1 MAPFRHIAG
10 HPTYEFGAGETPLV
24 IIPGLSDAFQPP
36 RDSTFAR
43 LILEKYY
50 YRPYLDEYTL
60 YVMSRSRHLPSG
72 TTTRE
77 MAADYAA
84 AIDQLGG
91 PVHIK
96 GLSMGGLI
104 GLYLAADYPD
114 LVGRFV
120 CAVSGVRCSAQGRD
134 IVTHWRDMAETGDI
148 LGIYL
153 DSIPVTYGEGLRSS
167 LYEFVLSV
175 LGPYLLPEPANP
187 RDVVVQAQACL
198 DHDAAGVLAD
208 IEAPT
213 LVVGGDSDPIF
224 PPAILEETAAG
235 IDDARLEILANSA
248 HGAFEQRKN
257 TFDSLVT
264 AFLDPETDATL

>member
-1 MAPFRHIAG
+1 MATFRRIDG
-10 HPTYEFGAGETPLV
+10 HPTYELGAGETPLV

-36 RDSTFAR
+36 RDSKFAR
-43 LILEKYY
+43 FILENYY
-50 YRPYLDEYTL
+50 YRPYLDQYTL
-60 YVMSRSRHLPSG
+60 YVMSRPRNLASG

-84 AIDQLGG
+84 AIDRLGG
-91 PVHIK
+91 PVHVE

-104 GLYLAADYPD
+104 GLYLTADYPD
-114 LVGRFV
+114 LVNRFV

-153 DSIPVTYGEGLRSS
+153 DSISVTYGESLRSS
-167 LYEFVLSV
+167 VYEFVLSV
-175 LGPYLLPEPANP
+175 LGPYLLPAPVNS
-187 RDVVVQAQACL
+187 RDIVVQAQACL
-198 DHDAAGVLAD
+198 DHDASDVLAD

-224 PPAILEETAAG
+224 PPAILRETAAG

-264 AFLDPETDATL
+264 AFLDPETEATL